1 MLASAVKRTTVSM
14 LAATLAVALLALT
27 TAEAPYA
34 SMRIFWR
41 YAVLSFDNPATQL
54 FDEMASASSGLTD
67 ADAGAHTVG
76 RLPLASRVV
85 PGPASPVLRSPA
97 LSSCLTRSPPA
108 A

>member
-1 MLASAVKRTTVSM
+1 M

-27 TAEAPYA
+27 TAEAPGA

-67 ADAGAHTVG
+67 GDAGAHTVE

-85 PGPASPVLRSPA
+85 PGPASPVLHSPA

>member
-1 MLASAVKRTTVSM
+1 MGSM
-14 LAATLAVALLALT
+14 LAVTLAVAVLALT
-27 TAEAPYA
+27 TTVAPGA
-34 SMRIFWR
+34 SLRIFWR

-54 FDEMASASSGLTD
+54 FDEIASAPSGLTD
-67 ADAGAHTVG
+67 AHAGAYAVG

-85 PGPASPVLRSPA
+85 AGPPSPVVPSPA

>member
-1 MLASAVKRTTVSM
+1 MFPSAVKRTTVAM
-14 LAATLAVALLALT
+14 LAAALAVAILALA
-27 TAEAPYA
+27 TAEAPSA

-54 FDEMASASSGLTD
+54 FDEISSASSGLTD
-67 ADAGAHTVG
+67 PDVGAHRVG